1 MANLTVDFNSVAGKF
16 KPMNA
21 VNNGPVKP
29 RSDQSRGNFY
39 DYQALRIPLARIHDA
54 NLCYSYGGPHSVDV
68 HAIFPDFNADENDPE
83 SYDFHLTDEYLATM
97 RAAGTQVYYR
107 LGASIEHWSKKYA
120 ILPPADFAKWA
131 RICEHIIMHYNGG
144 WANGFNWNI
153 EYWEIWNEPD
163 LDPDDSPNKRCWG
176 GTTAE
181 FFDLYEI
188 TARHLKTRFP
198 NLKIGGPAIAGKRA
212 WGAEFIRY
220 MAEHKV
226 PMDFFSWHR
235 YARTPEIIIELC
247 RFWRQTLDENGLTEC
262 ESILNEWNYVRNWN
276 SEWIYSIEQMIGM
289 KGAAFTAAVMCAC
302 QNEPLDLLM
311 YYDARVS
318 SNMNCLFSTITLKR
332 LKGFYGFYAFA
343 ELVELGNQVKCSCD
357 ESGFYAL
364 AGKDEKGNAAIML
377 VSYNDDD
384 NQNARQITIDTGAVG
399 TDFDCRM
406 VDEDF
411 SFEPVWA
418 TPDAEGKLNFIMQRN
433 SILFITLQ
441 TQPMPQCTANRRDC
455 EKIL

>member
-1 MANLTVDFNSVAGKF
+1 MANLTVDFSTVVGKF

-176 GTTAE
+176 GTKAE

-188 TARHLKTRFP
+188 TARHLKTHFP
-198 NLKIGGPAIAGKRA
+198 NLKIGGPAIAGKRE

-220 MAEHKV
+220 VAEHKV

-247 RFWRQTLDENGLTEC
+247 RFWRQTLDENGLMEC

-311 YYDARVS
+311 YYDARIS

-418 TPDAEGKLNFIMQRN
+418 TPDAEGKLNFTMQRN

-441 TQPMPQCTANRRDC
+441 TQSMPQCTANRRDC

>member
-1 MANLTVDFNSVAGKF
+1 MANLTVDFSTVVGKF

-176 GTTAE
+176 GTKAE

-188 TARHLKTRFP
+188 TARHLKTHFP
-198 NLKIGGPAIAGKRA
+198 NLKIGGPAIAGKRE

-220 MAEHKV
+220 VAEHKV

-311 YYDARVS
+311 YYDARIS

-418 TPDAEGKLNFIMQRN
+418 TPDAEGKLNFTMQRN

-441 TQPMPQCTANRRDC
+441 TQPIPQSLR
-455 EKIL
+455 K